1 VTGYSTPVHIV
12 APYVSRHTIQIIGKD
27 ANSELLEWLSRRFPY
42 RHCDIW
48 KQRIAD
54 RLIKVNGAIADTD
67 YVLRLDDQ
75 VTIVNPRVVEPA
87 VPDAIRIVDD
97 KPDYL
102 VVDKP
107 APMPIHP
114 GGRYNKNSLIRLLEE
129 RGYNSLKII
138 HRLDAVTSG
147 LVLLAKTTDFA
158 KSATRCFSNGEVN
171 KNYIAVVKGDP
182 SEDQIEINKPIRRKS
197 GHVFEWHDNQQEGKQ
212 AISRFKVLE
221 RLDNRSIVSC
231 IPVTG
236 RTHQLRLH
244 LQYWGHPIIDDP
256 LYAHE
261 FEKPHHAP
269 QRRAISLR
277 HVQLSIPQLG
287 IDYLVNPYFT
297 IDSGLTETARVL
309 T

>member
-1 VTGYSTPVHIV
+1 M
-12 APYVSRHTIQIIGKD
+12 
-27 ANSELLEWLSRRFPY
+27 
-42 RHCDIW
+42 W

-54 RLIKVNGAIADTD
+54 RLIKVNGAIADTN
-67 YVLRLDDQ
+67 YILRLNDH

-114 GGRYNKNSLIRLLEE
+114 GGRYNKNSLIHLLEK
-129 RGYNSLKII
+129 RGYDSLKVI

-158 KSATRCFSNGEVN
+158 KLATRCFSDGQVN
-171 KNYIAVVKGDP
+171 KNYLAVVKGIP
-182 SEDQIEINKPIRRKS
+182 SEDQIEVNKPIRRKS
-197 GHVFEWHDNQQEGKQ
+197 GHVFEWHDNHQEGKQ

-269 QRRAISLR
+269 QRRGISLR

-297 IDSGLTETARVL
+297 IDSGITETAHVL